1 MNEPP
6 KTLTQAV
13 DDLRLIR
20 QVLDQ
25 TATSF
30 RTLAPEFFP
39 HGGWSGWFYGVLSC
53 LVIWPDTLAFLFP
66 EAFAGW
72 DPTTGCP
79 PRPVRPPPLGPG
91 GLVGLPA
98 GPVHPVAAQEG
109 HLPRPGGEGAGHLA
123 GAAGALPPAVPAAGG
138 GFQYHPPCPCPLN
151 PQVLPGITLGPSSTT
166 AGSSCPSSSPGS
178 PWWSLGSCC
187 RSGRCL
193 CWVWWSLPWLSVPP
207 SDPGVPVLAT
217 ILPLYAFLVGV
228 GLVQVFYQPV
238 ALLVLARRLRRR
250 PEGV

>member
-30 RTLAPEFFP
+30 RTLAPEFFRM
-39 HGGWSGWFYGVLSC
+39 GVVWLVYGVLSC

-72 DPTTGCP
+72 DPTTGV
-79 PRPVRPPPLGPG
+79 PRVLSALLPWARVALWGYL
-91 GLVGLPA
+91 LVQCILWQRKKGSFPA
-98 GPVHPVAAQEG
+98 
-109 HLPRPGGEGAGHLA
+109 LGGEGAGHLA

-138 GFQYHPPCPCPLN
+138 GLPVPLR
-151 PQVLPGITLGPSSTT
+151 PAHVL
-166 AGSSCPSSSPGS
+166 
-178 PWWSLGSCC
+178 
-187 RSGRCL
+187 
-193 CWVWWSLPWLSVPP
+193 
-207 SDPGVPVLAT
+207 
-217 ILPLYAFLVGV
+217 
-228 GLVQVFYQPV
+228 
-238 ALLVLARRLRRR
+238 
-250 PEGV
+250 

>member
-30 RTLAPEFFP
+30 RTLAPEFSAW
-39 HGGWSGWFYGVLSC
+39 GWSGWFTASSPAWSSGRTP
-53 LVIWPDTLAFLFP
+53 WPSSYLRPSPGGTP
-66 EAFAGW
+66 
-72 DPTTGCP
+72 PRGCP
-79 PRPVRPPPLGPG
+79 ASCPPSSLGPVALWG
-91 GLVGLPA
+91 YLLVQCILWQRKKGTFPA
-98 GPVHPVAAQEG
+98 
-109 HLPRPGGEGAGHLA
+109 LGEGAGHLA

-166 AGSSCPSSSPGS
+166 VYSSCPSSSLIP
-178 PWWSLGSCC
+178 
-187 RSGRCL
+187 
-193 CWVWWSLPWLSVPP
+193 
-207 SDPGVPVLAT
+207 
-217 ILPLYAFLVGV
+217 
-228 GLVQVFYQPV
+228 
-238 ALLVLARRLRRR
+238 
-250 PEGV
+250 